1 MENLRKWWMSA
12 IAVGA
17 LVIGLV
23 LMLAF
28 GKVSDTVW
36 AAWVV
41 GVGGTA
47 GGYIVG
53 NVSAKK
59 YDGTVKKK

>member
-1 MENLRKWWMSA
+1 MSA
-12 IAVGA
+12 ISIGA
-17 LVIGLV
+17 LIIGLV

-28 GKVSDTVW
+28 GKMSDTVW

-47 GGYIVG
+47 GGYAAA
-53 NVSAKK
+53 NVASKKYAPPAKK
-59 YDGTVKKK
+59 K